1 MDRILQ
7 LYCLGP
13 AKAGTHSFAGLF
25 KPFYRTGHE
34 AEKEALIERIQ
45 AHSSGEINRDELADF
60 LRGRDQRLKLDVDSS
75 VYNYFVMGVLADAFP
90 RARFVFLLRD
100 CLSWADSC
108 YNNFLAGITP
118 GEEMPFW
125 DYWFESERYR
135 HEPQEAILAERGTY
149 PLRCLLDA
157 WARAI
162 RTTLETLPE
171 ERRMLIRT
179 RELRRE
185 LPAIAEFAGVD
196 VASLNPANSHLFKAR
211 RKYGL
216 VARLNGGFLERTAEA
231 ACGEL
236 MRTYFPEKSPL
247 EWAFE
252 GDTLRAKTKE
262 SFFARLATNLRDSDP
277 NAAILRD

>member
-1 MDRILQ
+1 MERMLQ

-25 KPFYRTGHE
+25 QPFYRTGHE

-45 AHSSGEINRDELADF
+45 AHSNGEIDRDEFAAF
-60 LRGRDQRLKLDVDSS
+60 LRHRDQRLGLDVDSS
-75 VYNYFVMGVLADAFP
+75 VYNFFAMDVLADAFP

-118 GEEMPFW
+118 SEEMPFW

-135 HEPQEAILAERGTY
+135 HEPQEALLAERGTY

-179 RELRRE
+179 RELRQK

-196 VASLNPANSHLFKAR
+196 AASLNPANSHLFKAR

-252 GDTLRAKTKE
+252 GETLRMKTQE
-262 SFFARLATNLRDSDP
+262 SILARLAEKLRSGDP
-277 NAAILRD
+277 SSETAQD